1 MSAGDTPKWHRY
13 LRFWRS
19 NVGADVDD
27 ELAFHVDARAQELRE
42 AGMEAAAARARAV
55 AEFGDVERTRLRL
68 AWSGVVVGTVV
79 SFAVTGVLASI
90 LYGVKPHDPVVLA
103 SVAGLLTAI
112 AILACFAPAR
122 RATRIDPITALRA
135 E

>member
-55 AEFGDVERTRLRL
+55 AEFGD
-68 AWSGVVVGTVV
+68 
-79 SFAVTGVLASI
+79 
-90 LYGVKPHDPVVLA
+90 A